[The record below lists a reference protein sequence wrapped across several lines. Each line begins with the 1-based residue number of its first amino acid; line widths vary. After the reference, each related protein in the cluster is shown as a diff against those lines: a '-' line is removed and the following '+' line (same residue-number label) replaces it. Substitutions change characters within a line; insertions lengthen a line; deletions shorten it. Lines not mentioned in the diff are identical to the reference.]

1 MLYLVPML
9 VYKLC
14 EEHCPEKMK
23 VAPGVKL
30 GGGADGEV
38 FEIEDD
44 PTRVIKYCVLYETGS
59 VPVQQTYKYISGVVG
74 HLIKEPSPTHAT
86 VFDHQYL
93 GLWQRQ
99 VAWGKGLQKYILYCY
114 TMERLNTIT
123 DDEGKV
129 FHTLLSH
136 EDRGIK
142 KNYSSEVAQQMIKE
156 MNQGLDFDVA
166 KVTFFCHNFKKTPI
180 IHYDVHPRN
189 IMKDS
194 AGNFKLID
202 FDRSTLEIK

>member
-1 MLYLVPML
+1 MLYPASML

-14 EEHCPEKMK
+14 EEHCPEKLK
-23 VAPGVKL
+23 VTPGLKL

-38 FEIEDD
+38 FEIKSD
-44 PTRVIKYCVLYETGS
+44 PTKVIKYCVLYETGGT
-59 VPVQQTYKYISGVVG
+59 PAQQTYKHISNVVG
-74 HLIKEPSPTHAT
+74 YLIGSSSPIHAT

-99 VAWGKGLQKYILYCY
+99 VSWGKGSQKYILYCY
-114 TMERLNTIT
+114 TMEKLNTIT
-123 DDEGKV
+123 DDESKV
-129 FHTLLSH
+129 FHSLLSH

-142 KNYSSEVAQQMIKE
+142 KNYSSEIMQEMIKE
-156 MNQGLDFDVA
+156 MNRGLDFDAA
-166 KVTFFCHNFKKTPI
+166 KVTFFCQNFKKTPI
-180 IHYDVHPRN
+180 IHYDIHPRN

-202 FDRSTLEIK
+202 FDRSILETK